1 MISLRFASPQDAEA
15 LLEIYRP
22 YVEETTISFE
32 TQTPSISEFR
42 RRIVDISSQFPY
54 LVAQENGEIL
64 GYAYAHPYHE
74 RAAFRWTVESSV
86 YVRRDCRGRHIGQ
99 TLYGALLPLLRAQ
112 GVKVVCAVVTIP
124 NEPSMAFHR
133 AMGFQEEGL
142 LRNVGYKLGVWRSV
156 AYLSLRLGSLDLPP
170 QELIPI
176 SALDPGTVSGII
188 GGGKN

>member
-1 MISLRFASPQDAEA
+1 MIRFASPRDAEE

-22 YVEETTISFE
+22 YVEQTTISFE
-32 TQTPSISEFR
+32 TQTPSCSEFR
-42 RRIVDISSQFPY
+42 RRIADISGQFPY

-99 TLYGALLPLLRAQ
+99 ALYGALLKLLQAQ

-133 AMGFQEEGL
+133 AMGFVEEGL
-142 LRNVGYKLGVWRSV
+142 LRDVGYKLGVWRSV
-156 AYLSLRLGSLDLPP
+156 AYLSLRLGSPDLPP
-170 QELIPI
+170 QELRPI
-176 SALDPGTVSGII
+176 GALDPETVSGILD
-188 GGGKN
+188 GGKN